1 MGCGL
6 SAGRTPFEH
15 IRHSVSMP
23 SERRRRHPHTERVF
37 GYRTTIMKK
46 TKMLSSLLLA
56 LLLLAGCTGGENS
69 PAGTVSPTG
78 AQPTASAGGAVAS
91 PEEMAGVED
100 VVEDGMVPITGSQV
114 LDGVYD
120 VTVDSS
126 SSMFQVVSC
135 QLTVEGGEMTAEM
148 TMGGTGYLYVYMGT
162 GQEAA
167 GAAEDAYIPFTEDA
181 AGAHTYTVPVEAL
194 DQGIS
199 CAAFSKNKEKWYD
212 RTLVFRADSLPVDA
226 FAEGVVTTP
235 ESLALADGI
244 YQVDVQLEGGS
255 GRASVGSPA
264 LLTVADGQVTAEIVW
279 SSANYDYMKV
289 DGVRYD
295 AVIEN
300 DHSVVTIPVTCFD
313 WKMAVVADTVAMSQP
328 HEVDYALRFDSASI
342 TPVTP

>member
-1 MGCGL
+1 
-6 SAGRTPFEH
+6 
-15 IRHSVSMP
+15 
-23 SERRRRHPHTERVF
+23 
-37 GYRTTIMKK
+37 MKK
-46 TKMLSSLLLA
+46 TKMLPPLLLA
-56 LLLLAGCTGGENS
+56 LVLLAGCAGSEDS
-69 PAGTVSPTG
+69 PAGTVNPG

-100 VVEDGMVPITGSQV
+100 VVEDCMVPIPGSQV

-120 VTVDSS
+120 VKVDSS

-135 QLTVEGGEMTAEM
+135 RLTVEGGEMTAEM

-167 GAAEDAYIPFTEDA
+167 EAAEDAYIPFAEDA

-235 ESLALADGI
+235 ESLALADGT
-244 YQVDVQLEGGS
+244 YQADVQLEGGS

-300 DHSVVTIPVTCFD
+300 DRSVVTIPVTCFD
-313 WKMAVVADTVAMSQP
+313 WKMVVVADTVAMSQP

-342 TPVTP
+342 TPVSP